1 LTAGDAIKSGQHNAI
16 ANAARSR
23 FPPATGMN
31 SFNDALKRLQK
42 EFDAAT
48 AALSQPSL
56 APQARQNAFR
66 INQLQLASFIVPFFL
81 FVLMLS

>member
-1 LTAGDAIKSGQHNAI
+1 MYVVAH
-16 ANAARSR
+16 AARSR

-56 APQARQNAFR
+56 APQARQNACG
-66 INQLQLASFIVPFFL
+66 INQLQRASFIVTLCLLFFL
-81 FVLMLS
+81 LS